1 MNKDYLNIYANFL
14 IASSKYAH
22 STDLQKITEDRYS
35 KDKIYRFLS
44 SGEFCEKNF
53 WLTIKPILKSIQNNN
68 ACISLLP
75 LIQFG
80 LLRELIYNI
89 FLYCPLDRLDSCA
102 N

>member
-44 SGEFCEKNF
+44 SVKK
-53 WLTIKPILKSIQNNN
+53 T
-68 ACISLLP
+68 
-75 LIQFG
+75 FG
-80 LLRELIYNI
+80 
-89 FLYCPLDRLDSCA
+89 
-102 N
+102 